1 MTQDR
6 TKVAAIDCDIH
17 SELPP
22 FPLPQA
28 RCVLDQRWRG
38 CAWLGSTEPL
48 KVMDSVSG
56 HKYHWPGE
64 DSVFLDAPTLMW
76 EIPDFDVRFDHTLW
90 LALPRSEKLGRER
103 APIGTIADPV
113 ERGDYHANCR

>member
-1 MTQDR
+1 VSCR
-6 TKVAAIDCDIH
+6 RF
-17 SELPP
+17 P
-22 FPLPQA
+22 FRKQGAFLIKDGEDV
-28 RCVLDQRWRG
+28 RR
-38 CAWLGSTEPL
+38 LGSTEPL